1 MRRHYPLHIHI
12 STLFVLLI
20 LVISGVIAGLGY
32 KLSRDMLEAT
42 VPDLTQRIGRETL
55 GELQRVVSP
64 AEMAVNLMSHDA
76 LARASSFPERWQRL
90 GFLCE
95 ALDNSSALSSVYAGY
110 ESGDFFLVRR
120 IRDEIERK
128 SFQAPEGTRYIVQSI
143 ERSVNPARGRFLF
156 LDAHQTILRQD
167 DKPEYAAGY
176 DPRGRGWYQEAQKAS
191 AQIKTPPYLFF
202 SDRKVGMTLAAKNH
216 GNPGAVGA
224 DIRLETLS
232 TNLARQKP
240 TPGSEMVLVNPQGLV
255 IAHEDVAKLVTLP
268 NTADAKPG
276 LARMDALGTPVLAGL
291 GEPAAKTPGG
301 ETWSTRRTLADGD
314 WRITINP
321 LLLTGAQPLYLVVAI
336 PDRELLAAAMKLRST
351 SFLAIACIILLAI
364 PLTWAAARAV
374 SETLR
379 TLAREAEAIRRF
391 EFDKPIAVHSRI
403 REVHELAVTMDAMKR
418 TIHRFLDITRAVA
431 AEENF
436 SRLLP
441 MLLTE
446 TLSAAEAEAGVLY
459 LADHEHLVPV
469 AAMGR
474 DGADLMDGLK
484 PVSLGET
491 GPMMSRAIKDGQ
503 PHAGELCAEDVAC
516 LGLADLSTATAARQG
531 VAVPLKSRQ
540 HQLVG
545 VMLLLHPSA
554 IEGAQ
559 LSFIKALSGS
569 AASSLETRELI
580 QAQKD
585 LFHAFI
591 QMIAVAIDAKSPYTG
606 GHCARVPELTR
617 MLAQAACADTSA
629 AFRDFQ
635 LQESQWE
642 TLHVAAWLHDC
653 GKVTIPEY
661 VVDKATKLETLYDR
675 IHEIRMRFEV
685 LKRDAEIACLKAMAA
700 GEAEGPARS
709 RLAAQWAELDEEFAF
724 VAACNEGGE
733 SIPPDRVARLKAIG
747 ERIWLR
753 TLDDRLGISHEERQR
768 KAQTPAPM
776 LPVAEP
782 LLADK
787 PEHLFERRPGERMP
801 SDNRWGFHMAE
812 PELLYNKG
820 ELYNLSIPHGT
831 LTEEERYKI
840 DGHIVQTLIM
850 LSQLPF
856 PKHLRQV
863 PEIAGGHHEKMDGT
877 GYPRRLKKEDMS
889 QLARMVAIADVFE
902 ALTAEDRPYKPGKK
916 LSEAIRIMAFMKKDG
931 HLDPDLF
938 DLFLRAG
945 VYLDYAKRFMRPE
958 HMDAVDIAAYLSPG
972 KPDLAIVNK
981 PAAGLDSGEVSAR
994 STDESSS

>member
-20 LVISGVIAGLGY
+20 LLISGVIAGLGY

-76 LARASSFPERWQRL
+76 LARASSFTERWQRL

-95 ALDNSSALSSVYAGY
+95 ALENSSALSSVYAGY
-110 ESGDFFLVRR
+110 ASGDFFLVRR
-120 IRDEIERK
+120 IRDEGERK

-143 ERSVNPARGRFLF
+143 EHSVSPARGRFLF
-156 LDAHQTILRQD
+156 LDATLAILRQD
-167 DKPEYAAGY
+167 DKPDYAAGY
-176 DPRGRGWYQEAQKAS
+176 DPRSRGWYQEAQKAS
-191 AQIKTPPYLFF
+191 TQIKTPPYLFF
-202 SDRKVGMTLAAKNH
+202 SDRKVGMTLAAKSHGNH
-216 GNPGAVGA
+216 GGHGGPGAVGA

-240 TPGSEMVLVNPQGLV
+240 TPGSEMILVNPQGFV
-255 IAHEDVAKLVTLP
+255 IAHEDVAKLVALP

-276 LARMDALGTPVLAGL
+276 LTHMEALGTPVLTGL

-301 ETWSTRRTLADGD
+301 ETWSTRRSLADGD
-314 WRITINP
+314 WRITLNP

-336 PDRELLAAAMKLRST
+336 PDRELLAAAMKLRTT
-351 SFLAIACIILLAI
+351 SFLVIAGIILLTI

-379 TLAREAEAIRRF
+379 TLAREAESIRRF

-403 REVHELAVTMDAMKR
+403 REVHELATTMDAMKR

-459 LADHEHLVPV
+459 LADHERLVPV

-474 DGADLMDGLK
+474 DGADLMAGLA
-484 PVSLGET
+484 PAPLGKA
-491 GPMMSRAIKDGQ
+491 GPLMSRAIKDGQ
-503 PHAGELCAEDVAC
+503 PHAGELGAEDMAC
-516 LGLADLSTATAARQG
+516 LGLSGLSAATSARQG

-554 IEGAQ
+554 IESAQ

-635 LQESQWE
+635 IQESQWE

-685 LKRDAEIACLKAMAA
+685 LKRDAEIACLKAMAE
-700 GEAEGPARS
+700 GEAEGPARA
-709 RLAAQWAELDEEFAF
+709 RLAAQWAQLDEEFAF

-733 SIPPDRVARLKAIG
+733 SIPPERVAHLKAIG
-747 ERIWLR
+747 ERTWLR
-753 TLDDRLGISHEERQR
+753 TLDDRLGISHDERER
-768 KAQTPAPM
+768 KADRPAPT

-787 PEHLFERRPGERMP
+787 PEHRFQRHPGERMP
-801 SDNRWGFHMAE
+801 ADNRWGFRMVE

-863 PEIAGGHHEKMDGT
+863 PEIAGGHHEKMNGT

-889 QLARMVAIADVFE
+889 QLARMVAIADIFE

-916 LSEAIRIMAFMKKDG
+916 LSEAIRIMAVMKQDG
-931 HLDPDLF
+931 HIDPDLF

-945 VYLDYAKRFMRPE
+945 VYLDYAQRFMRPE
-958 HMDAVDIAAYLSPG
+958 HMDAVDVAAYLSPE
-972 KPDLAIVNK
+972 KT
-981 PAAGLDSGEVSAR
+981 GLGD
-994 STDESSS
+994 